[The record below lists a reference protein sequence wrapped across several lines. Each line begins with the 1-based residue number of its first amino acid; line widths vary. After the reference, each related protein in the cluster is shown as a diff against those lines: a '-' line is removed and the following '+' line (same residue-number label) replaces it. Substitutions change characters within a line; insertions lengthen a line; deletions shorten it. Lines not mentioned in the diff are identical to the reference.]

1 MTVSPLILQITDAGL
16 AAIVAAEAAGTASV
30 VIAEVGLTNSVFTAA
45 PTLTALPG
53 EFKRLT
59 AVSGEVAAPNII
71 HVVGYDTSSD
81 AYTVRGMGLYLN
93 DGTLFA
99 TYGNADP
106 VLNKVALAFGLI
118 TFDVAFSS
126 DVGASI
132 AFTGALFNNPPATTE
147 MRGVVE
153 LATLAEAAA
162 GVDALRALTPQ
173 GAKAA
178 ILGWLLTQDGSGS
191 GLDAD
196 LLDGQHG
203 AYYADIAARL
213 GFTPVNKA
221 GDTLTGALSLVAG
234 APSAPAHATRK
245 DYVDGAVAAITAASI
260 LSKLITVDGSGSG
273 LDADLLDG
281 QHASAFALA
290 NGFSFVS
297 NANGI
302 GIGITIGAITVWL
315 MAGTAPLTNS
325 ATTNVTYPVA
335 TLTTAAFPSPAA
347 MSAIDTAD
355 VRNGG
360 LVPGTATLTGFQ
372 IYASNWS
379 VSNTGGPM
387 PWLAIGY

>member
-1 MTVSPLILQITDAGL
+1 MLLLQLTDAGL
-16 AAIVAAEAAGTASV
+16 DAIVAAETAGTASV
-30 VIAEVGLTNSVFTAA
+30 VIAELGLTATGFTSA

-53 EFKRLT
+53 EFKRVATL
-59 AVSGEVAAPNII
+59 SGEVAAANII
-71 HVVGYDTSSD
+71 HVVAYDTSSD
-81 AYTVRGMGLYLN
+81 VYDVTGMGLYLA

-99 TYGNADP
+99 TYTGEDP
-106 VLNKVALAFGLI
+106 VLSKAALAFGLI
-118 TFDVAFSS
+118 TFDIAFSS
-126 DVGASI
+126 DVGATI
-132 AFTGALFNNPPATTE
+132 AFTGALFNNPPATQE
-147 MRGVVE
+147 VRGVVE
-153 LATLAEAAA
+153 LATLVEAAA

-173 GAKAA
+173 VAKAA
-178 ILGWLLTQDGSGS
+178 VLGWLLTQDGSGS
-191 GLDAD
+191 GIDAD

-203 AYYADIAARL
+203 AWYADIPARL
-213 GFTPVNKA
+213 GFTPLNA
-221 GDTLTGALSLVAG
+221 
-234 APSAPAHATRK
+234 SA
-245 DYVDGAVAAITAASI
+245 YSAADV
-260 LSKLITVDGSGSG
+260 LSKLLGVDGSGCG
-273 LDADLLDG
+273 LDADMLDG

-290 NGFSFVS
+290 SGFSFVS